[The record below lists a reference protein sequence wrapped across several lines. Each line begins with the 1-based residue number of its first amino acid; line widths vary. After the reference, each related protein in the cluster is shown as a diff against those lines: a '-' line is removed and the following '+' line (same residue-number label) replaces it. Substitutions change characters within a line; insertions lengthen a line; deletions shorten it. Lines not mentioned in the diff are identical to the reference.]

1 MLVTSSDS
9 APRPPPTGVEE
20 AATASNS
27 PAALLSL
34 LAESNLSAAIL
45 SLSYPQVSVSSEA
58 RPGAAKTRG
67 GEVPPPQRA
76 ERGRVRE
83 RLHAALTRR
92 SWLLLRHPP

>member
-1 MLVTSSDS
+1 MGIVLCGLEESRLLWLPKCWSRRRTLLRDRR
-9 APRPPPTGVEE
+9 RPGVEE

-34 LAESNLSAAIL
+34 LAKSNLSAAIL

-67 GEVPPPQRA
+67 GEVPPP
-76 ERGRVRE
+76 
-83 RLHAALTRR
+83 
-92 SWLLLRHPP
+92 W